1 MRKSITEESKKR
13 NMTIIKLNTKSA
25 TSDVLR
31 YLKEL
36 ARGIYAHH
44 LDDDPSGVE
53 WPIPPDPDTLKL
65 LTDNRNALLNHER
78 IEWTAIWG
86 MYHTEWVAA
95 KRDERVA
102 AEVHR
107 LLEQFGLVESCLDE
121 DLTDTD
127 ALLVEEWT
135 TSILDAMNQY

>member
-1 MRKSITEESKKR
+1 
-13 NMTIIKLNTKSA
+13 MTMNKLNTKSA

-31 YLKEL
+31 YLKAL
-36 ARGIYAHH
+36 ARGIYAYH
-44 LDDDPSGVE
+44 LDDDPRGVG

-65 LTDNRNALLNHER
+65 LTDNHEALLNHER

-95 KRDERVA
+95 KRDDRVA